1 MYNFENNKI
10 IDIEMTAHKNGADE
24 RDGRILNNILDDFY
38 SQYEEIIDAIYDGEE
53 ITDLIDTDSKTLIEN
68 FIYYF
73 ENEK

>member
-1 MYNFENNKI
+1 MYDFVNNKI
-10 IDIEMTAHKNGADE
+10 ADIEMTAYKNGADE

-38 SQYEEIIDAIYDGEE
+38 SQYEEIIDAIYNGAE
-53 ITDLIDTDSKTLIEN
+53 ITDLIDIDSKILLEN